1 MTVQNNCRELS
12 ILIVDDNPINI
23 LIMKK
28 SLYKLLNKKRLE
40 IKEASNGV
48 EALELVKHFQFD
60 IILLDIDMPLLNG
73 MDTTKCLRKN
83 GQTIPIIAV
92 TTNDSIESRNTYIQI
107 GMNDCLSKP
116 IDLCLLEQALTLLL
130 SKSAFRDVL
139 TRPELLISS
148 PSKLD

>member
-28 SLYKLLNKKRLE
+28 SLYKLLNEKRLE

-73 MDTTKCLRKN
+73 MDTTKYLRKN

-107 GMNDCLSKP
+107 GMVK
-116 IDLCLLEQALTLLL
+116 
-130 SKSAFRDVL
+130 
-139 TRPELLISS
+139 
-148 PSKLD
+148 